1 MPIAKVCRE
10 AFIATLLELAKQ
22 DKNIIAV
29 SSDARGS
36 CSLTPYIDALPD
48 QFIEVGIAEQNEIG
62 IAAGLASVG
71 KLPYV
76 CAPACFLTARSLEQL
91 KVDVAYSHQNVKIFA
106 VSGGV
111 SYGALGAS
119 HHTLHDIAT
128 LRCFPDISIIL
139 PCDAVQTEAVLR
151 TIVSRKEA
159 VYIRV
164 GREKVP
170 VVYDE
175 TVQIKPFEFGKA
187 NMLKEGSDLTL
198 VACGEMVY
206 HAFMAAKLL
215 ETKGIRARVLD
226 IPTLKPF
233 DEQAIVAAAEQTGAI
248 ITVEEHSIYGGL
260 GAAVNQ
266 VVVQQ
271 YPTKVRNLAFPDEY
285 LVTGNSKE
293 LFAHYGLDVDGITQ
307 AAQTIIAEL
316 RGAHE
321 S

>member
-1 MPIAKVCRE
+1 MPNAKACRE
-10 AFIATLLELAKQ
+10 AFTATLLELATQ
-22 DKNIIAV
+22 DKDIIAV

-48 QFIEVGIAEQNEIG
+48 QFVEVGIAEQNEIG

-71 KLPYV
+71 KKPYV

-151 TIVSRKEA
+151 AIATRKEA

-170 VVYDE
+170 LVYDE
-175 TVQIKPFEFGKA
+175 TIHGKPFEFGKA
-187 NMLKEGSDLTL
+187 NVLKEGSDVTL
-198 VACGEMVY
+198 VACGEMVHHTY
-206 HAFMAAKLL
+206 MAAQLL
-215 ETKGIRARVLD
+215 EKKGINARVLD

-233 DEQAIVAAAEQTGAI
+233 DEDAIVAAAKETGAI

-260 GAAVNQ
+260 GSAVNQ
-266 VVVQQ
+266 VVVQHH
-271 YPTKVRNLAFPDEY
+271 PTKVKNLAFPDEY
-285 LVTGNSKE
+285 LVTGNSAE
-293 LFAHYGLDVDGITQ
+293 LFAHYGLDAAGI
-307 AAQTIIAEL
+307 AQVAQSMIAEL
-316 RGAHE
+316 RSTHE

>member
-1 MPIAKVCRE
+1 MPHYKACRE
-10 AFIATLLELAKQ
+10 AFTTTLLELAK
-22 DKNIIAV
+22 KNRNIIAV

-36 CSLTPYIDALPD
+36 CSLNTYVENLPE
-48 QFIEVGIAEQNEIG
+48 QFVEIGIAEQNEIG

-71 KLPYV
+71 KHPYV

-111 SYGALGAS
+111 SYGALGSS

-128 LRCFPDISIIL
+128 LRCFPDLSIIL
-139 PCDAVQTEAVLR
+139 PCDAVQTEAMLKN
-151 TIVSRKEA
+151 IEQHQEA

-170 VVYDE
+170 IVYDE
-175 TVQIKPFEFGKA
+175 TIETPPFTFGKA
-187 NMLKEGSDLTL
+187 NLLKEGKDLTI

-206 HAFMAAKLL
+206 HALMASRLLKLQ
-215 ETKGIRARVLD
+215 GIEARVLD

-233 DEQAIVAAAEQTGAI
+233 DEEAILKSAKETGAI
-248 ITVEEHSIYGGL
+248 LTVEEHSMYGGL

-266 VVVQQ
+266 VVANKH
-271 YPTKVRNLAFPDEY
+271 PIITKNLAFPDEY
-285 LVTGNSKE
+285 LVTGSSQE
-293 LFAHYGLDVDGITQ
+293 LFAYYGLDEQG
-307 AAQTIIAEL
+307 IAEASATL
-316 RGAHE
+316 FRNKRR
-321 S
+321 